1 MEVDPS
7 SLPSLHK
14 LPPPSMESDDTPPSP
29 PQPAAP
35 DTSPPAPRFDHFTD
49 PLPSFPGPHWR
60 NSTHQSD
67 SGFSPSPSA
76 GVSNCYV
83 FKSRLQEYAQKA
95 GILNPVY
102 ETVKEGPSH
111 EPVFQSTVIVNNVKY
126 DSLPGFYNR
135 KAAEQSAA
143 EIALMEI
150 HKSGLRTECIPTLHE
165 TGLCKN
171 LLQEYAQKM
180 NYAIPSYICSKQ
192 PSGPTP
198 FTCTVE
204 IGGIQY
210 IGGAARTKKEAEI
223 KAART
228 ALLAIRSAE
237 MNMNGGSEY
246 TVVPGKKK
254 MKEPEKP
261 SEATPI
267 SIKPRKGKFKRKWSK
282 KKFAQNNTN
291 NQGVEVEPGTFKVDT
306 EAVEPKIDT
315 QSQESSVLISHENE
329 QVSEKIAGEPSVQD
343 FVKYSMEMTGYL
355 QNTGQQESST
365 LMDPVF

>member
-1 MEVDPS
+1 MEADS
-7 SLPSLHK
+7 
-14 LPPPSMESDDTPPSP
+14 PPSP
-29 PQPAAP
+29 APLTAP
-35 DTSPPAPRFDHFTD
+35 DSSPSAPRFDHFID
-49 PLPSFPGPHWR
+49 PLSALSSPLWR
-60 NSTHQSD
+60 SSYHQSD
-67 SGFSPSPSA
+67 GGFSSSPSS

-83 FKSRLQEYAQKA
+83 FKSRLQEYAQKV

-111 EPVFQSTVIVNNVKY
+111 EPVFQSTVIVNDVRY

-143 EIALMEI
+143 EIALIEI
-150 HKSGLRTECIPTLHE
+150 HKSGLRIECIPTLHE

-237 MNMNGGSEY
+237 LNMNGDSQY

-254 MKEPEKP
+254 VKEPEKP
-261 SEATPI
+261 SEAPK
-267 SIKPRKGKFKRKWSK
+267 SIKPKKAKFKRKWSK
-282 KKFAQNNTN
+282 KKFARNKK
-291 NQGVEVEPGTFKVDT
+291 NQEACQEEPETIKVDA
-306 EAVEPKIDT
+306 EMESKPDS
-315 QSQESSVLISHENE
+315 QSRELNESIPQENK
-329 QVSEKIAGEPSVQD
+329 QVADKIAGEPSVQD
-343 FVKYSMEMTGYL
+343 FVNFSSEMNGYL
-355 QNTGQQESST
+355 RNTGQEESSA

>member
-1 MEVDPS
+1 
-7 SLPSLHK
+7 
-14 LPPPSMESDDTPPSP
+14 
-29 PQPAAP
+29 
-35 DTSPPAPRFDHFTD
+35 
-49 PLPSFPGPHWR
+49 
-60 NSTHQSD
+60 
-67 SGFSPSPSA
+67 
-76 GVSNCYV
+76 
-83 FKSRLQEYAQKA
+83 
-95 GILNPVY
+95 
-102 ETVKEGPSH
+102 
-111 EPVFQSTVIVNNVKY
+111 
-126 DSLPGFYNR
+126 
-135 KAAEQSAA
+135 
-143 EIALMEI
+143 
-150 HKSGLRTECIPTLHE
+150 
-165 TGLCKN
+165 
-171 LLQEYAQKM
+171 
-180 NYAIPSYICSKQ
+180 
-192 PSGPTP
+192 
-198 FTCTVE
+198 
-204 IGGIQY
+204 
-210 IGGAARTKKEAEI
+210 
-223 KAART
+223 
-228 ALLAIRSAE
+228 
-237 MNMNGGSEY
+237 MNGGSEY